1 MPTALHSPSG
11 TTIAGRDYRDR
22 NYTFPVAIP
31 GQDEYEITVRM
42 PSRTA
47 LSSAIQEGARHIEGV
62 SPSVRIEGLTW
73 ASTDSV
79 RLAELGLSDE
89 ALLTTEGSV
98 SRFRPISS
106 NDLTARVLAAVASN
120 GDAGAIIASEALLE
134 AQSALGVVEDYSIFQ
149 SMYREVGESL
159 SGDEAHKHPVYIE
172 TGFTNAF
179 HLMGVSDPRG
189 RSLGLEIEVDFPN
202 SVNWGQERSDLA
214 FRLNEAGLSRHSRPL
229 GWHYAARGGER
240 YGEPSY
246 SDDLSTWTVE
256 ADSSVDG
263 VGGARGCEIV
273 SPILYNTPEVW
284 EAVKKVVDIVNDLG
298 GKVTSRTGLHV
309 NIGAGDFDTSL
320 TNAAALT
327 DVTRRFDDVMVR
339 LSHSPE
345 IGHAHRGRHY
355 CHTPATIPSHSRRD
369 PYYLLAGNGHHSAV
383 NLTHIPQ
390 PGGRARNSS
399 RVEFRLFDGTLDMGR
414 LQMNVELC
422 MALMAYAV
430 THAGGE
436 SYDDH
441 VVGGHHHSLRNGR
454 PARRLTGA
462 EFRESTLE
470 MRTFLDTLRVD
481 ETLAEKLILAYRT
494 SRWQSA

>member
-1 MPTALHSPSG
+1 MTTALHSSRG

-47 LSSAIQEGARHIEGV
+47 LSNAIQDGVSHVAELRVEGV
-62 SPSVRIEGLTW
+62 EWS
-73 ASTDSV
+73 STDAE
-79 RLAELGLSDE
+79 RLAELNLSTE
-89 ALLTTEGSV
+89 AILATDGSF
-98 SRFRPISS
+98 SRFRPIARD
-106 NDLTARVLAAVASN
+106 DLTSRVLAAVASN
-120 GDAGAIIASEALLE
+120 GDAGAIIASEALLS

-159 SGDEAHKHPVYIE
+159 SGDEPHKHPEYVE
-172 TGFTNAF
+172 GGFTNAF

-189 RSLGLEIEVDFPN
+189 RSFGLEIEVDFPN

-214 FRLNEAGLSRHSRPL
+214 FRLGEAGLSRHSRPL

-273 SPILYNTPEVW
+273 SPILYNTPEAW
-284 EAVKKVVDIVNDLG
+284 EAVKKVFDIVKELG

-309 NIGAGDFDTSL
+309 NIGASDFDTSL
-320 TNAAALT
+320 TKAAALAE
-327 DVTRRFDDVMVR
+327 VTRRFDDVLVR

-345 IGHAHRGRHY
+345 IGSAHRGRHY
-355 CHTPATIPSHSRRD
+355 CHTPATLPARSRD

-399 RVEFRLFDGTLDMGR
+399 RVEFRIFDGTLDMGR
-414 LQMNVELC
+414 LQMNVELS
-422 MALMAYAV
+422 MALMAHAV
-430 THAGGE
+430 GNAGE
-436 SYDDH
+436 PRYSEY
-441 VVGGHHHSLRNGR
+441 VIGGHHHALRNGR

-481 ETLAEKLILAYRT
+481 ETLAKKLILAYRT
-494 SRWQSA
+494 SRWHAA

>member
-1 MPTALHSPSG
+1 MPTVLHSPSG
-11 TTIAGRDYRDR
+11 TAFAGSDYRDR

-47 LSSAIQEGARHIEGV
+47 LGNVVAENASL
-62 SPSVRIEGLTW
+62 VRGEPVNMRITGLTW
-73 ASTDSV
+73 TTTDEA
-79 RLAELGLSDE
+79 RLAELDL
-89 ALLTTEGSV
+89 ATEVTLATDGSV
-98 SRFRPISS
+98 SRFRPVNSAS
-106 NDLTARVLAAVASN
+106 LTSRILAAVASN
-120 GDAGAIIASEALLE
+120 GDAGAILVSEALLS
-134 AQSALGVVEDYSIFQ
+134 AQTALGVVDDYSIFQ

-159 SGDEAHKHPVYIE
+159 SEDDAHKHPAYIE
-172 TGFTNAF
+172 SGFTNSF

-189 RSLGLEIEVDFPN
+189 RSFGLEIEVDFPN

-214 FRLNEAGLSRHSRPL
+214 FRLGEAGLSRHSRPL

-273 SPILYNTPEVW
+273 SPILYNTPEAW
-284 EAVKKVVDIVNDLG
+284 EAVKKVIDIVNELG

-309 NIGAGDFDTSL
+309 NIGASDFDTSL
-320 TNAAALT
+320 TKAAALT
-327 DVTRRFDDVMVR
+327 DTTRRFDDVLVR
-339 LSHSPE
+339 LAHSPE
-345 IGHAHRGRHY
+345 IGNAHRGRHY
-355 CHTPATIPSHSRRD
+355 CHTPATLPTRSRD

-399 RVEFRLFDGTLDMGR
+399 RVEFRIFDGTLDMGR

-422 MALMAYAV
+422 MALMAQAV
-430 THAGGE
+430 TRAGGDR
-436 SYDDH
+436 YDDY
-441 VVGGHHHSLRNGR
+441 VTGGHHHSLRNGR

-481 ETLAEKLILAYRT
+481 ETLAKKLILAYRT
-494 SRWQSA
+494 SRWHAA

>member
-1 MPTALHSPSG
+1 MPTVLHSPSSI
-11 TTIAGRDYRDR
+11 TSAGSDYRDR

-47 LSSAIQEGARHIEGV
+47 LANAVTESAPHVGDQ
-62 SPSVRIEGLTW
+62 SVHLHVTGLTW
-73 ASTDSV
+73 MSTNEDRLVELEFSDAVNLAS
-79 RLAELGLSDE
+79 
-89 ALLTTEGSV
+89 EGSV
-98 SRFRPISS
+98 SRFRAGDPTNLSDRLI
-106 NDLTARVLAAVASN
+106 AAVASN
-120 GDAGAIIASEALLE
+120 GDPGAILASEALLS
-134 AQSALGVVEDYSIFQ
+134 AQTALGVVDDYSIFQ
-149 SMYREVGESL
+149 SMYREVGEAL
-159 SGDEAHKHPVYIE
+159 SGEDAHKHPAYRE
-172 TGFTNAF
+172 EGFTNAF

-189 RSLGLEIEVDFPN
+189 RSFGLEIEVDFPN
-202 SVNWGQERSDLA
+202 SSNWGQERADLA
-214 FRLNEAGLSRHSRPL
+214 YRLGQEGLSRHQRPL

-256 ADSSVDG
+256 SDSSVDG

-273 SPILYNTPEVW
+273 SPILYNTPEAW
-284 EAVKKVVDIVNDLG
+284 EAVKKVIGIVNELG

-309 NIGAGDFDTSL
+309 NIGASDFDTSL
-320 TNAAALT
+320 TKATVLT
-327 DVTRRFDDVMVR
+327 GITRRFDDVMVR

-345 IGHAHRGRHY
+345 IGSAHRGRHY
-355 CHTPATIPSHSRRD
+355 CHTPATARGTRRD
-369 PYYLLAGNGHHSAV
+369 PYYLIAGNGHHSAV

-390 PGGRARNSS
+390 PGGRARSSS
-399 RVEFRLFDGTLDMGR
+399 RVEFRIFDGTLDMGR

-422 MALMAYAV
+422 MALMAHAV
-430 THAGGE
+430 TSTGGE
-436 SYDDH
+436 SYGDH
-441 VVGGHHHSLRNGR
+441 VIGGHHHSQRNGR

-481 ETLAEKLILAYRT
+481 ETLAKKLILAYRT
-494 SRWQSA
+494 SRWHAA

>member
-1 MPTALHSPSG
+1 MTTALHNRLG
-11 TTIAGRDYRDR
+11 TTHAGQDYRDR

-42 PSRTA
+42 PSRSA
-47 LSSAIQEGARHIEGV
+47 LSSAVQEALSYGQGRTTDIRVEGV
-62 SPSVRIEGLTW
+62 EWS
-73 ASTDSV
+73 STDAE
-79 RLAELGLSDE
+79 RLAELDLSTE
-89 ALLTTEGSV
+89 VLLTSDSSI
-98 SRFRPISS
+98 SRFRATERE
-106 NDLTARVLAAVASN
+106 DLTARVLAAVASN
-120 GDAGAIIASEALLE
+120 GNAGAIIASEALLS
-134 AQSALGVVEDYSIFQ
+134 AQRALGFVEDYSIFQ

-159 SGDEAHKHPVYIE
+159 SGDEARQHPEYIE
-172 TGFTNAF
+172 GGFTNAF

-189 RSLGLEIEVDFPN
+189 RSFGLEIEVDFPD

-214 FRLNEAGLSRHSRPL
+214 FRLGEAGLSRHSRPL

-273 SPILYNTPEVW
+273 SPILYNTPEAW
-284 EAVKKVVDIVNDLG
+284 EAVKKVFDIVKELG

-309 NIGAGDFDTSL
+309 NIGASDFDTSL
-320 TNAAALT
+320 RKATVLA
-327 DVTRRFDDVMVR
+327 DVARRFDDVLVR
-339 LSHSPE
+339 LAHSPE
-345 IGHAHRGRHY
+345 IGSAHRGRHY
-355 CHTPATIPSHSRRD
+355 CHTPATLPSRSRD

-399 RVEFRLFDGTLDMGR
+399 RVEFRIFDGTLDMGR
-414 LQMNVELC
+414 LQMNVELG
-422 MALMAYAV
+422 MALMAHAV
-430 THAGGE
+430 GNEGAPRY
-436 SYDDH
+436 SDY
-441 VVGGHHHSLRNGR
+441 VLGGHHHSLRNGR

-462 EFRESTLE
+462 EFRESTME

-481 ETLAEKLILAYRT
+481 ETLAKKLILAYRT
-494 SRWQSA
+494 SRWHAA